1 MKNSGSDADNTN
13 DSMPSYNTNVVNFAP
28 LENDSPHNL
37 VEAKGVCS
45 VIIVSYKT
53 GEVLMDC
60 IHSVLKQSKLHQLIL
75 VDNGNTKQTVQQ
87 LNEIADKNPKF
98 EIITG
103 HGNVGFSKGCNL
115 GVRRARGEYILLLNP
130 DSILQTDTL
139 IPALEVFKTHP
150 DTSLLTVR
158 IENLDGTEQR
168 GARRNLMTPWTC
180 CVEQFRLDR
189 LAPNHPHFKRL
200 NLNETPPVSDITP
213 VKCISGA
220 FMLMPKNIFIEL
232 GGMDEDYFLH
242 VEDIDFCL
250 RIEKISGSILYFPQV
265 SVTHRKGSSD
275 SFPGIVEWHKAR
287 SFCKYFKKHF
297 TEQYP
302 AWALKALSVAIYL
315 RLAIILPKITFLWFG
330 NKLLGR

>member
-1 MKNSGSDADNTN
+1 MKNLVSDADDTN
-13 DSMPSYNTNVVNFAP
+13 NSLPNYEANVVKLAP
-28 LENDSPHNL
+28 LGSGSPDSL

-45 VIIVSYKT
+45 VVIVSYKT

-60 IHSVLKQSKLHQLIL
+60 IRSVLRQSKLHQLIL
-75 VDNGNTKQTVQQ
+75 VDNGNTRQTVQQ
-87 LNEIADKNPKF
+87 LNEIADKNSKF

-130 DSILQTDTL
+130 DSILQVDTL
-139 IPALEVFKTHP
+139 IPALEVFQTHP

-158 IENLDGTEQR
+158 IENVDGTEQR

-200 NLNETPPVSDITP
+200 NLNETTPLSKIAPVQ
-213 VKCISGA
+213 CISGA
-220 FMLMPKNIFIEL
+220 FMLMPKRVFVEL

-250 RIEKISGSILYFPQV
+250 RVEKINGSILYLPHV
-265 SVTHRKGSSD
+265 SVIHRKGSSD
-275 SFPGIVEWHKAR
+275 SFPGVVEWHKAR

-302 AWALKALSVAIYL
+302 AWALRALSLAIYI
-315 RLAIILPKITFLWFG
+315 RLAIIFPKLTFLWFG